1 MHCID
6 RFYHFLLS
14 LSLSFPPSFF
24 SLPSLS
30 PQGPC
35 VGNQET
41 LALSRLWDAMG
52 GFLHIFNPLQQKL
65 IRHSSHMELLLEL
78 LQLQEEFFILLRGMI
93 EGQLK
98 MLSSFYLVYKL
109 IIIIVIITKKNWHAH
124 AFNFVVDIMF
134 S

>member
-6 RFYHFLLS
+6 RFHHFLLS

-30 PQGPC
+30 SQGPC

-93 EGQLK
+93 EGQWK
-98 MLSSFYLVYKL
+98 MLSSLNNNNYCHYYKKEL
-109 IIIIVIITKKNWHAH
+109 ACTCI
-124 AFNFVVDIMF
+124 
-134 S
+134 